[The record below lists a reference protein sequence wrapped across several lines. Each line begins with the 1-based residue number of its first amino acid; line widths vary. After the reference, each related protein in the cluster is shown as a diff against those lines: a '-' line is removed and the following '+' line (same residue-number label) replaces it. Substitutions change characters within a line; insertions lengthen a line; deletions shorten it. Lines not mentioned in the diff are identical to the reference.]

1 MSVAKSGLLSRYTGT
16 VVDELEKESWFSAYL
31 EMSDKD
37 GKSMDF
43 LGYQSIHHDKRFMKV
58 FGDICNT
65 IRQYLNTLNVDTT
78 ILDINITKTW
88 FNVKTNSSN
97 LSISSAFRPLT
108 GKSLS
113 SSGKRSLN
121 WLLSVTSP

>member
-1 MSVAKSGLLSRYTGT
+1 MISENILLFPTLIT
-16 VVDELEKESWFSAYL
+16 VGKREVDELEKESWFSTYL

-65 IRQYLNTLNVDTT
+65 C
-78 ILDINITKTW
+78 
-88 FNVKTNSSN
+88 
-97 LSISSAFRPLT
+97 
-108 GKSLS
+108 
-113 SSGKRSLN
+113 
-121 WLLSVTSP
+121 LLYTSPSPRD